1 MTKLSGRCDRC
12 LNDVAE
18 LKKLEFK
25 TIDKRTEIC
34 LCKIC
39 LNAAREMWKRFME
52 NGKKTR

>member
-25 TIDKRTEIC
+25 TVDKRTEIC

-39 LNAAREMWKRFME
+39 LNAAREMWKEFME